1 MEKGLDK
8 EISDFEKY
16 GDRCLKCNAKA
27 VVNKTQLCS
36 NCRPKCPKCGVTV
49 TVSLTG
55 TNVQYVS
62 SWNFKNA
69 KKGRKPN
76 ATFFKL

>member
-49 TVSLTG
+49 TVSLYRHKCT
-55 TNVQYVS
+55 V
-62 SWNFKNA
+62 
-69 KKGRKPN
+69 RKLMEFQKRKEGEK
-76 ATFFKL
+76 T